1 MIYKRLFIFLLCITS
16 LASCNENPKDN
27 PQENVV
33 KTSETKE
40 LQMPDLAQLE
50 YRIKAKLG
58 EGAFWNHKTQE
69 FYWVDILGK
78 ELHIY
83 NPATKV
89 DRFLP
94 TPSRIGTV
102 VPQSDSTAVVA
113 LDDGV
118 YMMNTKTGAIT
129 ALSEVEKEMTVNRFN
144 DGKCD
149 PNGNL
154 WVGSMHLEESQP
166 LGSVYKIS
174 STGETTK
181 MIDSVT
187 ISNGIVWTK
196 DATTMYYIDTPS
208 AEIKA
213 FDYDKET
220 ATISNQ
226 RTAVKV
232 PVTLGFP
239 DGMAIDEEDMLWV
252 GLWNGNSVAR
262 FDPNTGKL
270 ISKIEVPAHNVTA
283 CAFGGPN
290 LDKLYITTASVDMT
304 KEENAKYPMA
314 GSVFVANPGVKGVK
328 SDFFA
333 PPPNIESGGT
343 TNE

>member
-1 MIYKRLFIFLLCITS
+1 MNRMNSNYLFTFLLCALILVSCKETPKENIPETNEIEVTETSS
-16 LASCNENPKDN
+16 LAR
-27 PQENVV
+27 
-33 KTSETKE
+33 
-40 LQMPDLAQLE
+40 LE
-50 YRIKAKLG
+50 YQFKAKLG
-58 EGAFWNHKTQE
+58 EGAYWNHQTQE

-89 DRFLP
+89 DRSLP

-118 YMMNTKTGAIT
+118 YIMNTNTGEIT
-129 ALSEVEKEMTVNRFN
+129 VLSEVEKEMTVNRFN

-154 WVGSMHLEESQP
+154 WVGSMHLKESAA

-196 DATTMYYIDTPS
+196 DASTMYYIDTPS

-213 FDYDKET
+213 FDYDKNT
-220 ATISNQ
+220 ATISNE

-232 PVTLGFP
+232 PVEMGFP

-252 GLWNGNSVAR
+252 GLWNGNGVVR
-262 FDPNTGKL
+262 FDPSTGNL
-270 ISKIEVPAHNVTA
+270 LSKIEVPAHNVTA

-304 KEENAKYPMA
+304 KEESIKYPMA
-314 GSVFVANPGVKGVK
+314 GSIFVADPGVKGVK

-333 PPPNIESGGT
+333 ATPNEAT
-343 TNE
+343 ANE

>member
-1 MIYKRLFIFLLCITS
+1 MKANHLYTILLCAVFLWSCKETTPKVEDTITTPV
-16 LASCNENPKDN
+16 LLETPAMAS
-27 PQENVV
+27 
-33 KTSETKE
+33 
-40 LQMPDLAQLE
+40 LE
-50 YRIKAKLG
+50 YAIQAQLG
-58 EGAFWNHKTQE
+58 EGAFWNHQTQE

-83 NPATKV
+83 NPATKK
-89 DRFLP
+89 DRSLP

-102 VPQSDSTAVVA
+102 VPQTDSTAVVA

-118 YMMNTKTGAIT
+118 YIMNTITGAISV
-129 ALSEVEKEMTVNRFN
+129 LSEVEKEMTVNRFN

-196 DATTMYYIDTPS
+196 DASTMYYIDTPS

-213 FDYDKET
+213 FDYDKTT

-226 RTAVKV
+226 RTAVEV
-232 PVTLGFP
+232 PVSLGFP
-239 DGMAIDEEDMLWV
+239 DGMAIDSEDMLWV
-252 GLWNGNSVAR
+252 GLWNGNAVAR
-262 FDPNTGKL
+262 FNPKTGEL

-290 LDKLYITTASVDMT
+290 LDQLYITTARVDMT
-304 KEENAKYPMA
+304 EEELATYPLA
-314 GSVFVANPGVKGVK
+314 GSLFVANPGVKGVK

-333 PPPNIESGGT
+333 TPIVTHNDE
-343 TNE
+343 